1 MAGEK
6 PKLWCVHIKV
16 NGQRVDDLNIMGPE
30 TEDEVMAMMHPQII
44 RLMLQGFRLEVEYM
58 HTLDYDEPP
67 MLEMI
72 IIQSIIAFL
81 QFKGALF
88 YIYEQIKK
96 GQES

>member
-30 TEDEVMAMMHPQII
+30 NEDEIMAMIAPQAL
-44 RLMLQGFRLEVEYM
+44 RLMLQGFHLEVEYM
-58 HTLDYDEPP
+58 HTLDYEEPP
-67 MLEMI
+67 MLDMI
-72 IIQSIIAFL
+72 IIQSLIAFL

-88 YIYEQIKK
+88 YIYEQVKK
-96 GQES
+96 GQEP